1 MPKQSVRVLVFS
13 ALTAIV
19 GVSCAATAAVAAPAP
34 PQAAPAAVQEPPAPQ
49 GLALVPDAPPNQDN
63 LPPGLIYRTICGQY
77 LGALAAEPPAGST
90 FLLGWELCWP
100 TQGQASNVEY
110 ETYQFY
116 TQLDDRVSRPSQGI
130 WTPWDETL
138 EALAITDFKTLMQ
151 KTNFLD
157 DMRIEVHDHA
167 FPNGA
172 VGKVVTYI
180 MEERER
186 VKIVDY
192 RDGTGEPIKLLKRSD
207 IDDKLREANIE
218 LRLDSFV
225 DDTAIKR
232 IKTVLDQMA
241 AEKGFTDA
249 TIGHVIKPVAGGP
262 KLVNVTFTVS
272 EGPKIKIRTVDF
284 IGNQAYG
291 DGTLERKM
299 KENKPKGILS
309 FITGGGTYK
318 ETAFEEDAARVVD
331 YYHRK
336 GYARAQVGQPEIRVL
351 ENTPDGKEQWIELRI
366 PVDEGPRYRFRAID
380 FDGNTLA
387 RDEGLATLFEMKPGE
402 WYSRKKLVDGIRKV
416 QEVYGAQG
424 YMEANPFPMFKYS
437 DQPDPVQQAL
447 DAQVPELL
455 RDVEPTPVAASAGRR
470 PEPPTAEITLRIDE
484 GPQYFVNR
492 ITFTGN
498 TTTRDKVIRR
508 EMRLVEGDVF
518 NTEALK
524 FSVRRINQLG
534 YFKQIEEQ
542 NTTVVD
548 VKKNPDRENVVDV
561 TLKLEEQNRNQLT
574 FGAGVS
580 QFEGVFGQLAFQTAN
595 FMGRGESLTVQMT
608 AGDRSQNYQLAFTR
622 PFLFD
627 RNITGGFDVFK
638 RSLDYIGYYT
648 QKSAGANLIFGFRVA
663 DFSQMYM
670 NYSYASVGIQDL
682 NEALIDQSCLLR
694 ETGCS
699 IISSVSDLSQ
709 LTPAQVEIIQ
719 RNPFV
724 AESLLLGEG
733 GRRTTSKVIPSFIH
747 NTVDNP
753 IFPNEGKR
761 FTLSTDL
768 ALLGGNT
775 KYYKPHA
782 EAIFF
787 KRHLSRTSIGLRAQA
802 EFISPVGSRTC
813 TNPLGTTAVSR
824 TCNTLPIFERL
835 FLGGEY
841 SLRGFDIR
849 SVGPTLEGSPIVL
862 GGNKSLLFNAEYLI
876 SIASQVRIVLFY
888 DAGQVRDI
896 GQTFAWKENVT
907 ELVPPPTPPLF
918 DPFATSSLTALNA
931 PGITTRVIGQTSA
944 FKTSTGVELRFFMP
958 VLNVPFRLIY
968 AYNPQREGVL
978 DNNLRPQK
986 ETVFRFAVGTTF

>member
-1 MPKQSVRVLVFS
+1 MRMQYPRALAAAALAVF
-13 ALTAIV
+13 V
-19 GVSCAATAAVAAPAP
+19 GVSCATRVAAAAQQAP
-34 PQAAPAAVQEPPAPQ
+34 PQPPPAPQ
-49 GLALVPDAPPNQDN
+49 VEDPTPSSTPAPGAPPSQEG
-63 LPPGLIYRTICGQY
+63 LPPNVAYRTFCG
-77 LGALAAEPPAGST
+77 LSVPPPAAEPPAGST
-90 FLLGWELCWP
+90 FLFAWEMCWP
-100 TQGQASNVEY
+100 TQGNASSVEY

-116 TQLDDRVSRPSQGI
+116 TQVDDRVSRPSQGI
-130 WTPWDETL
+130 WTAWDDSL
-138 EALAITDFKTLMQ
+138 EQLAIADFKTLMG

-157 DMRIEVHDHA
+157 DMRIEVNDHT

-172 VGKVVTYI
+172 VGRVVSYV
-180 MEERER
+180 MEERQR

-207 IDDKLREANIE
+207 IDEKLREANVE

-225 DDTAIKR
+225 DDRAIKR
-232 IKTVLDQMA
+232 IKTVLDEMA

-249 TIGHVIKPVAGGP
+249 VIDHRITAVAGGP
-262 KLVNVTFTVS
+262 KLVNVTFMVS
-272 EGPKIKIRTVDF
+272 EGPKIKIRNVDF
-284 IGNQAYG
+284 VGNSAFG

-318 ETAFEEDAARVVD
+318 ETAFEEDAARVMD
-331 YYHRK
+331 YYQRK
-336 GYARAQVGQPEIRVL
+336 GYARAEVGQPEIRVL
-351 ENTPDGKEQWIELRI
+351 ENSKDGKEQWIELRV
-366 PVDEGPRYRFRAID
+366 PVREGPRYRFRALD

-387 RDEGLATLFEMKPGE
+387 TDEGLGTLFKMDQGD
-402 WYSRKKLVDGIRKV
+402 WYSRKDLVEGIRKV
-416 QEVYGAQG
+416 TEVYGARG

-437 DQPDPVQQAL
+437 DEPDPVQQAL
-447 DAQVPELL
+447 DALVPELL
-455 RDVEPTPVAASAGRR
+455 RAPQDAAVVTTATNGRR
-470 PEPPTAEITLRIDE
+470 PAEPTVDITLRIDE

-492 ITFTGN
+492 ITFRGN

-534 YFKQIEEQ
+534 YFQQIEEQ

-548 VKKNPDRENVVDV
+548 VKKSPIRENAVDV
-561 TLKLEEQNRNQLT
+561 TLNLQEQNRNQLT

-580 QFEGVFGQLAFQTAN
+580 QYEGVFGQLAFQTAN

-627 RNITGGFDVFK
+627 RNITGGFDVYK

-648 QKSAGANLIFGFRVA
+648 QKSAGGNLIFGFRVA
-663 DFSQMYM
+663 DFSQMYL
-670 NYSYASVGIQDL
+670 NYSYESVGIRDL
-682 NEALIDQSCLLR
+682 NEALIDQSCLIR
-694 ETGCS
+694 QDCS
-699 IISSVSDLSQ
+699 IISSVGDLSQ
-709 LTPAQVEIIQ
+709 LTAAQVEILR

-724 AESLLLGEG
+724 AESLLLGQG
-733 GRRTTSKVIPSFIH
+733 GSRTTSSLIPNFVH

-761 FTLSTDL
+761 ITLGTRL

-775 KYYKPHA
+775 NYYKPNA
-782 EAIFF
+782 EFIFF
-787 KRHLSRTSIGLRAQA
+787 KRHLARTSVGFRAQA
-802 EFISPVGSRTC
+802 EYIAPVM
-813 TNPLGTTAVSR
+813 GTTE
-824 TCNTLPIFERL
+824 LPIFERL

-841 SLRGFDIR
+841 SVRGFDLR
-849 SVGPTLEGSPIVL
+849 SIGPTIPGSQIVL

-876 SIASQVRIVLFY
+876 SIASQVRLVLFY
-888 DAGQVRDI
+888 DAGQVRDV
-896 GQTFAWKENVT
+896 GQKFGWKEDLT
-907 ELVPPPTPPLF
+907 ELVQPPTPPLF
-918 DPFATSSLTALNA
+918 DPFASSSLTAVDA
-931 PGITTRVIGQTSA
+931 PGVTTRVIGQTSA
-944 FKTSTGVELRFFMP
+944 FKTSTGIELRFFMP

-968 AYNPQREGVL
+968 AYNPQRAGVL
-978 DNNLRPQK
+978 DNSLRPQK